1 LDENLRKKILE
12 KILPSDDENKKI
24 NQIIELLTEKI
35 KTRIK
40 SSKYIVS
47 FIEAEGSTGM
57 KETHLKGDSDVDLF
71 VALDIKHYEDL
82 LNIESRKIVVKRN
95 KELFLDLCTNIFKP
109 ALQSANAENIKL
121 TYAEHPYI
129 SAKLKNINL
138 DLVGCFDIN
147 RNYIE
152 ENGPITAVDRT
163 PHHSKFIRDNLKP
176 RMRDDVRILKAFFR
190 AAHVYGDKSAVG
202 RFGFTGFSSE
212 LLIYHFKNIENLFNS
227 FSQIPKT
234 PIDFYGRPRK
244 KIENIN
250 HFKDDYFIIIDPI
263 DKNRNVASSISSR
276 AFKYA
281 HKKMQEFQKDQNM
294 DYFIRKEIPANIK
307 IDQEYKDNY
316 VVLELESDQS
326 RHYTEVRDKL
336 YSYANSL
343 KHQLQFENTGEK
355 RFGKT
360 LFEVYFEGIDFSLV
374 YHTEKGIVS
383 EKYKRKGPPVKDKKN
398 FKRFKAKHP
407 DLFVEN
413 GWALVLR
420 DRKYTKPIDLITN
433 YLEKK
438 KLFSGVNL
446 KYLSNSGKRNIGKKA
461 LYIMKNMV
469 MPIEL
474 K

>member
-1 LDENLRKKILE
+1 MDENLRKKILE
-12 KILPSDDENKKI
+12 NILPSDEENHKI

-35 KTRIK
+35 KARIK
-40 SSKYIVS
+40 NSKYMVS

-71 VALDIKHYEDL
+71 VALNKKHYEEL
-82 LNIESRKIVVKRN
+82 MNIDSRKIVVKRN
-95 KELFLDLCTNIFKP
+95 KELFLDLCNNIFKP
-109 ALQSANAENIKL
+109 ALESANAKNIKL

-129 SAKLKNINL
+129 SAKLKDINL
-138 DLVGCFDIN
+138 DLVGCFDIS
-147 RNYIE
+147 RDYIE

-163 PHHSKFIRDNLKP
+163 PHHSKFIRENLNP
-176 RMRDDVRILKAFFR
+176 RMRNDVRILKSFFR
-190 AAHVYGDKSAVG
+190 ASHVYGDKSAVG
-202 RFGFTGFSSE
+202 RFGFTGFASE
-212 LLIYHFKNIENLFNS
+212 LLIYNFKNIENLFKS
-227 FSQIPKT
+227 FNQIPKA
-234 PIDFYGRPRK
+234 PIDFYGRSRK
-244 KIENIN
+244 GIENIG

-263 DKNRNVASSISSR
+263 DKNRNVASSISRR
-276 AFKYA
+276 AFRYA
-281 HKKMQEFQKDQNM
+281 HKNIQEFQQDQKI
-294 DYFIRKEIPANIK
+294 DYFIREEIPTK
-307 IDQEYKDNY
+307 ITIDPEYKENY
-316 VVLELESDQS
+316 VVLEMESDQS

-343 KHQLQFENTGEK
+343 KHQLEFETTGEK

-360 LFEVYFEGIDFSLV
+360 LFEVYFEGIYFSLV
-374 YHTEKGIVS
+374 YHTEKGIIRDT
-383 EKYKRKGPPVKDKKN
+383 YKRKGPPVKDKKN
-398 FKRFKAKHP
+398 FKRFKDMHP

-420 DRKYTKPIDLITN
+420 NRKYTKPIDLITA

-446 KYLSNSGKRNIGKKA
+446 KYISNSGKRNIGKKA